1 MHRCIFNIY
10 IYIYRLNYLF
20 FKLCVTSNRRNHREI
35 ELIHS
40 HVIRY
45 FKCHVDKFNKKK
57 KTPSVNIGCHN
68 EEMKDKKKIG
78 LRLKQ
83 HRSEINQGRN
93 EKHICCY

>member
-1 MHRCIFNIY
+1 MHRCIFN

-40 HVIRY
+40 HVI
-45 FKCHVDKFNKKK
+45 HVISSVMLINLTKKK

-68 EEMKDKKKIG
+68 EEMKDKKENWIEVETT
-78 LRLKQ
+78 
-83 HRSEINQGRN
+83 SERN
-93 EKHICCY
+93 

>member
-1 MHRCIFNIY
+1 MA
-10 IYIYRLNYLF
+10 
-20 FKLCVTSNRRNHREI
+20 SNRRNHREI

-40 HVIRY
+40 HVI
-45 FKCHVDKFNKKK
+45 HVISSVMLINLTKKK
-57 KTPSVNIGCHN
+57 KKIPSVNKGCHN